1 MKRPGLPVHLT
12 IHQVFDESAPMFPK
26 PVFFPGCTL
35 NFAENLLFPSC
46 NPDPESLAII
56 AATETK
62 REVITWA
69 DLRRH
74 VAVAAAAMRRAGVKQ
89 GDRVAGYVANHANT
103 VIAMLAAT
111 SMGALWTGV
120 SPDTGV
126 HAVLDRLKQVEPVL
140 LFADNAAFYNG
151 KTHETHSKISQIAS
165 ELPSVKDLVILD
177 TVSSHAFDMATLSTC
192 PGAKVHSFEEFTIG
206 LTSEEALKFV
216 ALPPDHPV
224 YILYSSGTTGA
235 PKPIV
240 HAALGTLLQHKK
252 EHTLQCDI
260 RPGEKVFY
268 FTTCEA
274 FHVPYL
280 TLLADML
287 RYLDDVALVSLGFG
301 IWSHHCP
308 LRWLARPALQGNE
321 YATAHR

>member
-1 MKRPGLPVHLT
+1 
-12 IHQVFDESAPMFPK
+12 MFPK
-26 PVFFPGCTL
+26 PAFFPGCTL
-35 NFAENLLFPSC
+35 NFAQNLLFPSC
-46 NPDPESLAII
+46 NPDPESPAII
-56 AATETK
+56 VASETK

-69 DLRRH
+69 DLRRR
-74 VAVAAAAMRRAGVKQ
+74 VTVCASAMKRAGVKE
-89 GDRVAGYVANHANT
+89 GDRVAGYVANHAYA

-165 ELPSVKDLVILD
+165 ELPSAKDLVILD
-177 TVSSHAFDMATLSTC
+177 TVSGHGFDMTALSTC
-192 PGAKVHSFEEFTIG
+192 ADTKVQSYQDFISG
-206 LTSEEALKFV
+206 LASATGLDFLD
-216 ALPPDHPV
+216 LPPDHPV

-252 EHTLQCDI
+252 EHTLHCDI
-260 RPGEKVFY
+260 RPGERLFY
-268 FTTCEA
+268 FTTCG
-274 FHVPYL
+274 FIDSRHSL
-280 TLLADML
+280 TDADGF
-287 RYLDDVALVSLGFG
+287 RYLDDVALVGLGFG
-301 IWSHHCP
+301 IRRYNRT
-308 LRWLARPALQGNE
+308 LRWLTCSTTQGDEHATTHRRALNNSLRHVCKIPQH
-321 YATAHR
+321 A